1 MRFVLS
7 MYLYWVLLFLV
18 SGLFV
23 VVVAVV
29 AVVAVVVH
37 AYVMGPR
44 YIDHVLMTELILVT
58 IPPS

>member
-7 MYLYWVLLFLV
+7 MYLYWVSLFLV

-23 VVVAVV
+23 VVV